1 MTALSGPHGEL
12 RARGVFAL
20 YREALWRAWRYIMSD
35 EFKTPKQEQ
44 QMLPIYGAE
53 NKTAVWQAPVR
64 KRGGASTGAERV
76 EQRPVVQVK
85 RTDTISGGAIQQSID
100 DRSAPRVV
108 KRVEPMA
115 EPEQDMQLKK
125 AEQSAIRSEISE
137 ENSAAPRRR
146 RRSSGGEAQSEAAPQ
161 SVPTPNMYMRDVA
174 YDRER
179 RAPEKRNDYVMPVRS
194 APQPRQVYDDEHYRA
209 SSQSAEAA
217 RQYRPAVIP
226 SSRSQAPQSPER
238 DYIDNGLPE
247 EDMEP
252 PRRRG
257 ALIAVIVV
265 VSLIALFFGVVFL
278 TPASDSGILG
288 AITNLRA
295 GIAGAAEN
303 ITGSLLGKKKDYSVS
318 EFSATVSRV
327 AVGNE
332 ICLTATTGKD
342 VENVRLINDLDE
354 VLTANVSPTRNNSN
368 TIWGITLEQ
377 SDAYEGDVR
386 LSILAGGEWTLSG
399 NSIYIEVYRPSVS
412 PSAEPVITPTPT
424 GAPQATYTPEA
435 GVIVLTSPGTA
446 VPAGTATPEPV
457 PENTAEPTE
466 EPTEAPTPEPTAEP
480 KPTAEPT
487 KAPTPMPY
495 FPASASDEADPTA
508 LGLTTKIID
517 GGKTVTSFT
526 RKYEVQMSAPDEY
539 TKWKAGVLCF
549 RGGPFRQNA
558 AFGTADITEE
568 SMSILWENPVGGK
581 DTYYGVYWT
590 GQPVIVKWPQ
600 DVRQMMN
607 ISEEKKA
614 VSTLKEVIYS
624 TQDGKIY
631 FYDLNDGVQTR
642 DPIDLGYPMR
652 SSVSLDPRGIPLLA
666 VGQGISK
673 LSGKTGDIGY
683 YLFSL
688 LDQKQLLFI
697 NGRDKNAL
705 GTNGAFDS
713 SAIFDHNSDTM
724 IVAGENGLLYTVRLN
739 QEFDV
744 ENVTLKITPEIVAYG
759 ANAKKQAATKTGVE
773 GSVAMYGSYA
783 YYADAY
789 GILQCVDENTMTP
802 VWAVDTGDNTDAT
815 IALEMEGLAVSL
827 YTGNTEYARS
837 TGKKTCT
844 VRKLNALTG
853 KEIWSVDFPASY
865 ISNTQTGV
873 MASPIVGEN
882 ELSDVVIFTIMNSK
896 SKSTVVALYKDSGK
910 TKWSYELDASTWSS
924 PVAVYTDSR
933 EAYIIQGDND
943 GILTMLSSS
952 GKKLST
958 LDLGGAIIGSP
969 AVYQNKLVVGTS
981 VKKDSKIVCVEI
993 K

>member
-1 MTALSGPHGEL
+1 
-12 RARGVFAL
+12 
-20 YREALWRAWRYIMSD
+20 MSD
-35 EFKTPKQEQ
+35 EFRTPKQEQ

-53 NKTAVWQAPVR
+53 TKTAVWQAPVR
-64 KRGGASTGAERV
+64 KRGGASTGAERI

-85 RTDTISGGAIQQSID
+85 RTDTISGGAIQQSIEE
-100 DRSAPRVV
+100 RTAPRVV
-108 KRVEPMA
+108 KKVEPVQ
-115 EPEQDMQLKK
+115 EPEQDMRLRKD
-125 AEQSAIRSEISE
+125 EQSAIRSEISLE
-137 ENSAAPRRR
+137 DAASPRRR
-146 RRSSGGEAQSEAAPQ
+146 RRASAAAELPEEAAPQ
-161 SVPTPNMYMRDVA
+161 SVPSPGMYMRDVA

-179 RAPEKRNDYVMPVRS
+179 RAPEKKNDYVMPVRS
-194 APQPRQVYDDEHYRA
+194 APQPRQVYDDERYRSQTQ
-209 SSQSAEAA
+209 SSGNA
-217 RQYRPAVIP
+217 RQYRPPVVP
-226 SSRSQAPQSPER
+226 SQRAAAPQMPER
-238 DYIDNGLPE
+238 DYMDSGLPE
-247 EDMEP
+247 EEEEP
-252 PRRRG
+252 PRRHG
-257 ALIAVIVV
+257 ALTAVIVV
-265 VSLIALFFGVVFL
+265 VAIIALFFGVVFL

-386 LSILAGGEWTLSG
+386 LSILAGGEWVLTDS
-399 NSIYIEVYRPSVS
+399 SIYIEVYRPTSTPPVES
-412 PSAEPVITPTPT
+412 TVTPPPSDGAEPV
-424 GAPQATYTPEA
+424 YTPEA
-435 GVIVLTSPGTA
+435 GVIVLTSPETTS
-446 VPAGTATPEPV
+446 PASFETPEPAV
-457 PENTAEPTE
+457 EATEEPTQ

-480 KPTAEPT
+480 APTAEPT
-487 KAPTPMPY
+487 RAPTPMPY
-495 FPASASDEADPTA
+495 FPAMPSDEALPSA
-508 LGLTTKIID
+508 LGLNGNIISD
-517 GGKTVTSFT
+517 GKTLVSFSRET
-526 RKYEVQMSAPDEY
+526 EVQMSAPDDY
-539 TKWKAGVLCF
+539 AQWKAGILCF

-558 AFGTADITEE
+558 AFGTADISEE

-590 GQPVIVKWPQ
+590 GQPAIVKWPQ
-600 DVRQMMN
+600 DVRNMMN
-607 ISEEKKA
+607 IIDEKKSVTA
-614 VSTLKEVIYS
+614 LKEVIYA

-631 FYDLNDGVQTR
+631 FYDLNDGEKTR
-642 DPIDLGYPMR
+642 EAIELGYPMR
-652 SSVSLDPRGIPLLA
+652 ASVSLDPRGIPLLA

-673 LSGKTGDIGY
+673 LNGKTGDIGY
-683 YLFSL
+683 YLYSL
-688 LDQKQLLFI
+688 LDQKRLAFI
-697 NGRDKNAL
+697 NGRDKNAP

-713 SAIFDHNSDTM
+713 SALFDRNSDTM
-724 IVAGENGLLYTVRLN
+724 IVAGENGLLYTVKLN
-739 QEFDV
+739 QVFDV
-744 ENVTLKITPEIVAYG
+744 ENVTLDIKPETVAYS
-759 ANAKKQAATKTGVE
+759 AVAKKQADTKTGIE

-789 GILQCVDENTMTP
+789 GILRCVDVNTMST
-802 VWAVDTGDNTDAT
+802 VWAIDTGDNTDAT

-827 YTGNTEYARS
+827 YTANTELSRS
-837 TGKKTCT
+837 TSKKTCT

-853 KEIWSVDFPASY
+853 AEIWSADFPASY
-865 ISNTQTGV
+865 IKNTETGA

-896 SKSTVVALYKDSGK
+896 NKSTVVALYKESGE
-910 TKWSYELDASTWSS
+910 TKWSHELEASTWSS
-924 PVAVYTDSR
+924 PVAVYTDSGK
-933 EAYIIQGDND
+933 AYILQGDND

-952 GKKLST
+952 GKELET

-981 VKKDSKIVCVEI
+981 AKKDSKIVCVEL